1 MRRRMCET
9 VQKDGK
15 KTQQNCKYKP
25 TIKEYAE
32 KKFPGIACPYYEQK
46 YSGLIEPHSIW
57 NYSSYLQIM
66 KYNKKNYGHYL
77 NKQVQYL
84 MRRTNSRIKLWIL

>member
-1 MRRRMCET
+1 MREKLI
-9 VQKDGK
+9 QKDGK

-46 YSGLIEPHSIW
+46 YSGLIAAT
-57 NYSSYLQIM
+57 Q
-66 KYNKKNYGHYL
+66 
-77 NKQVQYL
+77 
-84 MRRTNSRIKLWIL
+84 